1 MNNYPSSVI
10 ELCFE
15 DQINQLQLHFIGLTA
30 CCTDTCFFLF
40 HSSQCKELLYLSLLL
55 VVNSLT
61 DAPHCRKRNDNPAWA
76 IFVRMVPT
84 VDHQVERE
92 RSERW
97 DAFSQASSVGWQCC
111 WNVSRETGKETT
123 TMLLLLYLLISWQI
137 QTKSFWASYIFFD
150 KPCVK
155 KVNIAATFWYKAWFL
170 ILISLVIS

>member
-1 MNNYPSSVI
+1 MNNYLSSVI

-15 DQINQLQLHFIGLTA
+15 DQINQLQFHFILLAA
-30 CCTDTCFFLF
+30 CCTDHCFFF

-61 DAPHCRKRNDNPAWA
+61 DVPHCRKRNDNAAWA

-137 QTKSFWASYIFFD
+137 QTVD
-150 KPCVK
+150 KV
-155 KVNIAATFWYKAWFL
+155 FL
-170 ILISLVIS
+170 GTLHFLWQTCA